1 MKPQF
6 FKTKR
11 IIDRLDI
18 MVDNAIEGRNLESR
32 FDESRMGALETKL
45 QKFLEM
51 NNRSIDGLREEK
63 AKINTLISDI
73 SHQTKIP
80 IANIKLYAELLRESD
95 ISEESREYVN
105 VLIEQT
111 ERLNFL
117 IQSLIKISRLD
128 NGIITLTPKNQTIVS
143 LLEAAKKTYFLA
155 ASEKNIDIDIT
166 VNEVEAVFDEKW
178 TAEAIEIILDNAIKY
193 TPNNGKIS
201 INIEEYQM
209 FLRINIKDT
218 GIGIKEDEYSKI
230 FMRFYRSSDVAEKP
244 GVGIGLY
251 LAREIVTKENGY
263 ITVSSDYGKWT
274 VFSIYLPKN

>member
-18 MVDNAIEGRNLESR
+18 MVDNAMEGRNLESR

-73 SHQTKIP
+73 SHQTKTP

>member
-73 SHQTKIP
+73 SHQTKTP

-95 ISEESREYVN
+95 IYEESREYVN

>member
-73 SHQTKIP
+73 SHQTKTP

-143 LLEAAKKTYFLA
+143 LLEAAKKYVFLA
-155 ASEKNIDIDIT
+155 AS
-166 VNEVEAVFDEKW
+166 
-178 TAEAIEIILDNAIKY
+178 
-193 TPNNGKIS
+193 S
-201 INIEEYQM
+201 
-209 FLRINIKDT
+209 
-218 GIGIKEDEYSKI
+218 KET
-230 FMRFYRSSDVAEKP
+230 
-244 GVGIGLY
+244 
-251 LAREIVTKENGY
+251 IV
-263 ITVSSDYGKWT
+263 
-274 VFSIYLPKN
+274 

>member
-73 SHQTKIP
+73 SHQTKTP

-155 ASEKNIDIDIT
+155 ASEKNIDIDIK

>member
-73 SHQTKIP
+73 SHQTKTP

-95 ISEESREYVN
+95 ISEENREYVN

>member
-18 MVDNAIEGRNLESR
+18 MVDNAIEGRSLESR

-73 SHQTKIP
+73 SHQTKTP

>member
-73 SHQTKIP
+73 SHQTKTP

-178 TAEAIEIILDNAIKY
+178 TAEAIEMILDNAIKY

>member
-73 SHQTKIP
+73 SHQTKTP

-95 ISEESREYVN
+95 ISEENREYVN

-111 ERLNFL
+111 ERLNFH

>member
-51 NNRSIDGLREEK
+51 NSRSIDGLREEK

-73 SHQTKIP
+73 SHQTKTP

-193 TPNNGKIS
+193 TPNNGKIL

>member
-73 SHQTKIP
+73 SHQTKTP

-193 TPNNGKIS
+193 TPKNGKIS

>member
-73 SHQTKIP
+73 SHQTKTP

-95 ISEESREYVN
+95 ISKESREYVN
-105 VLIEQT
+105 VLMEQT

>member
-1 MKPQF
+1 MKLQF

-73 SHQTKIP
+73 SHQTKTP

>member
-1 MKPQF
+1 M
-6 FKTKR
+6 
-11 IIDRLDI
+11 
-18 MVDNAIEGRNLESR
+18 
-32 FDESRMGALETKL
+32 
-45 QKFLEM
+45 
-51 NNRSIDGLREEK
+51 
-63 AKINTLISDI
+63 
-73 SHQTKIP
+73 
-80 IANIKLYAELLRESD
+80 
-95 ISEESREYVN
+95 
-105 VLIEQT
+105 
-111 ERLNFL
+111 
-117 IQSLIKISRLD
+117 
-128 NGIITLTPKNQTIVS
+128 
-143 LLEAAKKTYFLA
+143 LEAAKKTYFLA

-218 GIGIKEDEYSKI
+218 STDCKLSLTFHLRHFFISHFHKSFNKLFHASGI

>member
-73 SHQTKIP
+73 SHQTKTP

-263 ITVSSDYGKWT
+263 ITVSSDYGQWT

>member
-73 SHQTKIP
+73 SHQTKTP

-251 LAREIVTKENGY
+251 WPEK
-263 ITVSSDYGKWT
+263 
-274 VFSIYLPKN
+274 

>member
-73 SHQTKIP
+73 SHQTKTP

-193 TPNNGKIS
+193 TPINGKIS

>member
-1 MKPQF
+1 MSVF
-6 FKTKR
+6 FSKKTQQG
-11 IIDRLDI
+11 
-18 MVDNAIEGRNLESR
+18 VYAAIEGRNLESR

-73 SHQTKIP
+73 SHQTKTP

-193 TPNNGKIS
+193 TPNNGKIL

>member
-11 IIDRLDI
+11 KIDRLDI

-73 SHQTKIP
+73 SHQTKTP

>member
-73 SHQTKIP
+73 SHQTKTP

-95 ISEESREYVN
+95 NSEESREYVN

>member
-73 SHQTKIP
+73 SHQTKTP

-178 TAEAIEIILDNAIKY
+178 TAETIEIILDNAIKY

>member
-73 SHQTKIP
+73 SHQTKTP

-155 ASEKNIDIDIT
+155 ASEKNIDIDIK
-166 VNEVEAVFDEKW
+166 VNEVEAVLDEKW

>member
-73 SHQTKIP
+73 SHQTKTP

-128 NGIITLTPKNQTIVS
+128 NGIITLIPKNQTIVS

>member
-73 SHQTKIP
+73 SHQTKTP

-117 IQSLIKISRLD
+117 IQSLIKISHLD

>member
-73 SHQTKIP
+73 SHQTKTP

-95 ISEESREYVN
+95 ISEENREYVN

-166 VNEVEAVFDEKW
+166 VNKVEAVFDEKW

>member
-18 MVDNAIEGRNLESR
+18 MVDNAIEGRNIESR

-73 SHQTKIP
+73 SHQTKTP

>member
-73 SHQTKIP
+73 SHQTKTP

-143 LLEAAKKTYFLA
+143 LLEAAKKAYFLA

>member
-73 SHQTKIP
+73 SHQTKTP

-230 FMRFYRSSDVAEKP
+230 FMRFYRSSDVAEKR

>member
-73 SHQTKIP
+73 SHQTKTP

-274 VFSIYLPKN
+274 VFSVYLPKN

>member
-6 FKTKR
+6 FKKKR

-73 SHQTKIP
+73 SHQTKTP

-274 VFSIYLPKN
+274 VFSIY

>member
-73 SHQTKIP
+73 SHQTKTP

-95 ISEESREYVN
+95 ISEENREYVN

-193 TPNNGKIS
+193 TSNNGKIS

>member
-73 SHQTKIP
+73 SHQTKTP

-117 IQSLIKISRLD
+117 IQSLIKKSRLD

>member
-73 SHQTKIP
+73 SHQTKTP

-95 ISEESREYVN
+95 ISEESQEYVN

>member
-73 SHQTKIP
+73 SHQTKTP

-143 LLEAAKKTYFLA
+143 LLETAKKTYFLA

>member
-73 SHQTKIP
+73 SHQTKTP

-105 VLIEQT
+105 VLI
-111 ERLNFL
+111 
-117 IQSLIKISRLD
+117 
-128 NGIITLTPKNQTIVS
+128 
-143 LLEAAKKTYFLA
+143 
-155 ASEKNIDIDIT
+155 
-166 VNEVEAVFDEKW
+166 
-178 TAEAIEIILDNAIKY
+178 
-193 TPNNGKIS
+193 
-201 INIEEYQM
+201 
-209 FLRINIKDT
+209 
-218 GIGIKEDEYSKI
+218 
-230 FMRFYRSSDVAEKP
+230 
-244 GVGIGLY
+244 
-251 LAREIVTKENGY
+251 
-263 ITVSSDYGKWT
+263 
-274 VFSIYLPKN
+274 

>member
-1 MKPQF
+1 MKPQLF
-6 FKTKR
+6 ETKK
-11 IIDRLDI
+11 IIDRLDN
-18 MVDNAIEGRNLESR
+18 MVDNAIAGRSLESR
-32 FDESRMGALETKL
+32 FDESKMSALETKL

-51 NNRSIDGLREEK
+51 NNRSIDGLLEEK

-73 SHQTKIP
+73 SHQTKTP

-105 VLIEQT
+105 VLIDQT

-117 IQSLIKISRLD
+117 IQSLIKMSRLE

-155 ASEKNIDIDIT
+155 ASEKNINIDIT
-166 VNEVEAVFDEKW
+166 VNEAEAVFDEKW
-178 TAEAIEIILDNAIKY
+178 TAEAIGIILDNAIKY

-230 FMRFYRSSDVAEKP
+230 FMRFYRSSDVAEKS

>member
-18 MVDNAIEGRNLESR
+18 MVDNAIEGRKLESR

-73 SHQTKIP
+73 SHQTKTP

>member
-73 SHQTKIP
+73 SHQTKTP

-193 TPNNGKIS
+193 TPNNGKIL

>member
-1 MKPQF
+1 MKTQF

-73 SHQTKIP
+73 SHQTKTP

>member
-73 SHQTKIP
+73 SHQTKTP

-143 LLEAAKKTYFLA
+143 LQEAAKKTYFLA

>member
-45 QKFLEM
+45 QKFLDM

-73 SHQTKIP
+73 SHQTKTP